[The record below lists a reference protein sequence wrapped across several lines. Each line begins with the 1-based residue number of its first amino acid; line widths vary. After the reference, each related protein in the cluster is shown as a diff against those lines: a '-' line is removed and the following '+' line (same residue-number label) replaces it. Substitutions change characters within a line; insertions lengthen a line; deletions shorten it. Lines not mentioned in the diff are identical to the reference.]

1 MRRRPAALPR
11 LLPPRGGR
19 FRFRCFRGGE
29 EAKRL
34 RRSCAR
40 RRRRACN
47 TDFLR
52 RFSGEEAAAAAAAPA
67 AAAWAWRW
75 GAPRPAAAS
84 PAAAAG
90 GAAAAAGGPP
100 CAGGG
105 RGGGVSVAT
114 IRALLARHGLLR
126 GNLVFVESSSR
137 FVCAPVA
144 PGRRRPCPFVP
155 DGHRSNRGTVV
166 LRAVGGGAPP
176 VATYYCYSGRCRG
189 RSLALG
195 AAK

>member
-1 MRRRPAALPR
+1 MQHRFLASLQRR
-11 LLPPRGGR
+11 GSGR
-19 FRFRCFRGGE
+19 
-29 EAKRL
+29 
-34 RRSCAR
+34 R
-40 RRRRACN
+40 RRRRA
-47 TDFLR
+47 R
-52 RFSGEEAAAAAAAPA
+52 
-67 AAAWAWRW
+67 AAAWAWRRERHVLRQRVPLLLPQDV
-75 GAPRPAAAS
+75 APPPPPA
-84 PAAAAG
+84 
-90 GAAAAAGGPP
+90 GPP
-100 CAGGG
+100 AAGGG
-105 RGGGVSVAT
+105 RGGGVSVVT